1 MFCKICGATLTG
13 SETVCPNCGAP
24 VENVVTTTETE
35 ILQPA
40 QPTVEQAPVME
51 PTPVAIQPV
60 EQAPVVEPTPVA
72 IPPVEQ
78 APVMEPTPVAIPP
91 VEQAPVVEPTPV
103 VIPPVE
109 QTPVVEPTPV
119 VIPPVEQTPVMEP
132 TPVEQPVVQQPTGFV
147 EPAVAAMQPQ
157 TAAPLEATT
166 PKKDKKTIILV
177 IALAV
182 VAALAVV
189 IYFTVLA
196 PANEPEAPT
205 PNNGD
210 NSGTP
215 TTTETEKTENYAG
228 YTFTIPE
235 GYTATTDSE
244 YGLMIT
250 NKELTFTIA
259 ADYSHAYDSYKT
271 SLSAKYPDQKD
282 KLVATVEG
290 REYLALILTDTDGSQ
305 GTQYVTKA
313 DDKTTFVGMVVKSDY
328 AAPTT
333 VEFTK
338 LTEILGEAKKGTE
351 SINPGDDSDAGK
363 TGEKIYTFTKNK
375 FSFEE
380 KGE

>member
-40 QPTVEQAPVME
+40 QPTVEQAPVVEPTPVVPTPVAQTPVVEPTPVVPTPVEQTPVME
-51 PTPVAIQPV
+51 PTPVVPTPV
-60 EQAPVVEPTPVA
+60 AQAPVVEPTPVV
-72 IPPVEQ
+72 PTPVEQ
-78 APVMEPTPVAIPP
+78 APVMEPTPV
-91 VEQAPVVEPTPV
+91 V
-103 VIPPVE
+103 
-109 QTPVVEPTPV
+109 
-119 VIPPVEQTPVMEP
+119 P

-147 EPAVAAMQPQ
+147 EPALAAMQPQ

-166 PKKDKKTIILV
+166 PKKDKKTIILI